1 MGNISILYA
10 NVLDDSTLAATNV
23 ATNSSVIYLADN
35 RVSYQFAS
43 AITGTQTVI
52 QIDQP
57 GSSIDPWRY
66 LVLAEHSM
74 AGGTAVVLTYP
85 NSLRTVPT
93 VVFSGT
99 LTADDPNV
107 TDLGSE
113 YSAQYIDVKL
123 TASGV
128 SSTVRAGELGLM
140 RKFDSPRA
148 PDINV
153 PTKSNPKRTYIDLP
167 NGERLS
173 IRHASPGKVKS
184 FRING
189 LTQAQAVSW
198 LDIFEANEGIKLV
211 ILTDDEGE
219 TYPCYL
225 NQVFVQDRELN
236 IFSVELEFSQV
247 KL

>member
-10 NVLDDSTLAATNV
+10 SVLDDSTFAATNV
-23 ATNSSVIYLADN
+23 STESSVIYLADD
-35 RVSYQFAS
+35 RLSYQFATS
-43 AITGTQTVI
+43 GTDTVV
-52 QIDQP
+52 QVDQP

-85 NSLRTVPT
+85 NSLRTTPT
-93 VVFSGT
+93 VLFSGT

-113 YSAQYIDVKL
+113 SSAQYIDVKL

-128 SSTVRAGELGLM
+128 SSTVRLGELGLM
-140 RKFDSPRA
+140 RKFESPRA

-153 PTKSNPKRTYIDLP
+153 GTSTNPKRTFIDLP

-173 IRHASPGKVKS
+173 IRHAGPGKIKS
-184 FRING
+184 YRIRG
-189 LTQAQAVSW
+189 LTQAQAGTW

-211 ILTDDEGE
+211 YLTDDEGE
-219 TYPCYL
+219 TYPCYMK
-225 NQVFVQDRELN
+225 QMFVQDRELN
-236 IFSVELEFSQV
+236 LFSVDLEFSQV